1 MKSLLALTLAGL
13 LAWFSPL
20 QTHSLQ
26 LQPGHWNPHTR
37 QQLEQLLTI
46 HSGQARKVVFDFD
59 NTLISRDIGEAT
71 FAELLRTGMIRV
83 SPALKAISPDFR
95 LGSQLI
101 SLDTVDNLATYYD
114 ALAALDSHPEDVEAP
129 ANSYAWMV
137 QAMQGLT
144 PAQIIAATRQVYANN
159 QAESDRF
166 TGQETW
172 VELAP
177 GQRAYRVP
185 FFNPEL
191 IDLVAQ
197 LLRHGYDLY
206 VVSGSNVWTVRHMVC
221 VELMKRV
228 NARLGTYYQ
237 IPADHVI
244 GASVLLRD
252 KRTGRLVKDLF
263 LSRENS
269 RYAALDPEELNQYEL
284 TNQVVFPLT
293 GFSGKV
299 ATIQQFITGP
309 QERPFLVAGD
319 SNGDFAMLQQAQYRL
334 WFARLEKKAY
344 QQSLSRLVQRP
355 ERATWMIQP
364 VLTTRRPGLIQN
376 QAHLEA
382 LARLGGEPLP
392 LQEWLETLKIWR
404 EEGLYRD

>member
-1 MKSLLALTLAGL
+1 MKTLLALTLGTL
-13 LAWFSPL
+13 LSLSSPV
-20 QTHSLQ
+20 QAESFR
-26 LQPGHWNPHTR
+26 LQPGNWNSHTR
-37 QQLEQLLTI
+37 QQLEQLLSL
-46 HSGQARKVVFDFD
+46 HSGQGRKVVLDFD
-59 NTLISRDIGEAT
+59 NTLVSRDIGEAT
-71 FAELLRTGMIRV
+71 FAELLRTGQIQS
-83 SPALKAISPDFR
+83 SPVLKAISPDFR
-95 LGSQLI
+95 LGAQWI
-101 SLDTVDNLATYYD
+101 SLDTVSNLADYYN
-114 ALAALDSHPEDVEAP
+114 ALAELDTHPADSEAP

-144 PAQIIAATRQVYANN
+144 PAQIIQATRQVYANN
-159 QAESDRF
+159 RAETDRA

-177 GQRAYRVP
+177 GQKAYRVP
-185 FFNPEL
+185 YFHPEL
-191 IDLVAQ
+191 VDLVAQ

-206 VVSGSNVWTVRHMVC
+206 VVSGSNAWTVRHMVC

-263 LSRENS
+263 LARENQ
-269 RYAALDPEELNQYEL
+269 RYAALEPEELGQYEL

-299 ATIQQFITGP
+299 ANIQQFITGP

-319 SNGDFAMLQQAQYRL
+319 SGGDFAMLQQAQYRL
-334 WFARLEKKAY
+334 WFARLEKKGY
-344 QQSLSRLVQRP
+344 QQALSRLVRRL
-355 ERATWMIQP
+355 ESTTWMIQP
-364 VLTTRRPGLIQN
+364 VLTNRRPGLIQN
-376 QAHLEA
+376 QAQLEA
-382 LARLGGEPLP
+382 LTRLPGESLR
-392 LQEWLETLKIWR
+392 LQELLESLQVWR
-404 EEGLYRD
+404 EAGLYRD